1 MTFLPFFFC
10 GNLVNDD
17 DLSTYHDLSIPL
29 SLFIQVPSLSIF
41 FFQKWDILIIQ
52 KPQKTHMDHVKHSFG
67 NPAILLLFFVGFL
80 CLCVWSFSYITNPFS
95 VFRKES
101 LSTQSNTVS
110 FNFQAYSF
118 IYFTNMHMG
127 CLNFVQKTQESFNS
141 YRPTYVF
148 LKMTLKKLYP
158 KLQWQTKR
166 S

>member
-1 MTFLPFFFC
+1 MMMTFLPSMTFQS
-10 GNLVNDD
+10 
-17 DLSTYHDLSIPL
+17 LS
-29 SLFIQVPSLSIF
+29 PSLSKFLLYQFF

-141 YRPTYVF
+141 YRPTYVS